1 MQPTQEDAISRG
13 LLLEPL
19 KKRLK
24 YLVVVVEGKVS
35 L

>member
-13 LLLEPL
+13 LLLESL